1 MRTPVLLDSIK
12 AVVVLLAAL
21 TLFTP
26 PPAGALWS
34 SDPAVNLAVADGPGE
49 QAVPKIAG
57 QPDGS
62 CYVGWFDNASGNY
75 DVRLQRLDP
84 SGNEMWPHNGILV
97 SGHPQDSWIT
107 DWDMICDSQGNC
119 VLTFT
124 DIRSGNWD
132 AQAYKITPEGDFA
145 WGPDGITLSHDP
157 EPDMMSA
164 VCEATDGDFVF
175 AWGVW
180 PDAASGWMMMQRLAP
195 DGTLRLADGG
205 VCVIREVNET
215 PSFADLEPSSDG
227 DALLMWVRDVRTTG
241 SPRHIRLQRFAPDA
255 TPVWPSFVAIYD
267 AGAVP
272 MGYAPRILSDAAGG
286 AVCGWHRSLGTMIT
300 CLAQHVTADGVE
312 LFAHNGV
319 LVSTNST
326 RHHIDPATAYHPDS
340 GEIFVFWNERNS
352 SQGQRGI
359 YGQRLSAAGA
369 RLWGSEGLVLRPV
382 DLELESYPRTVP
394 LEDGAVCFY
403 TDTPAGFT
411 GDRLVAQ
418 RLDAAGTNLWLP
430 VPLHVSTA
438 RSTKADLP
446 LFIDHAGMTRIAW
459 EDSRNGTPD
468 VYAQNVSADGIL
480 GADPAGIGEPRP
492 VARGAASA
500 PNPFRGSTTIR
511 LARGAGSSGD
521 LVIAG
526 PDGRIVRRVALETS
540 AADTWQWDGRDDAGR
555 EVPAG
560 VYTYRW
566 MLGSEAG
573 TSGKAVVVR

>member
-1 MRTPVLLDSIK
+1 
-12 AVVVLLAAL
+12 
-21 TLFTP
+21 
-26 PPAGALWS
+26 
-34 SDPAVNLAVADGPGE
+34 
-49 QAVPKIAG
+49 
-57 QPDGS
+57 
-62 CYVGWFDNASGNY
+62 
-75 DVRLQRLDP
+75 
-84 SGNEMWPHNGILV
+84 
-97 SGHPQDSWIT
+97 
-107 DWDMICDSQGNC
+107 
-119 VLTFT
+119 
-124 DIRSGNWD
+124 
-132 AQAYKITPEGDFA
+132 
-145 WGPDGITLSHDP
+145 
-157 EPDMMSA
+157 

-195 DGTLRLADGG
+195 DGSPRLADGG

-215 PSFADLEPSSDG
+215 PTFADLEPSNDG

-241 SPRHIRLQRFAPDA
+241 SPRHIRLQRFTPTA

-272 MGYAPRILSDAAGG
+272 MGYAPKILSDSAGG

-300 CLAQHVTADGVE
+300 SLAQHVTADGVE

-319 LVSTNST
+319 LVSTDGT

-352 SQGQRGI
+352 GQNRWGI

-369 RLWGSEGLVLRPV
+369 RLWGAAGLVLRAV
-382 DLELESYPRTVP
+382 DTEYKSYPRTVP

-403 TDTPAGFT
+403 TDRPAGFT

-430 VPLHVSTA
+430 VPLLVSTA
-438 RSTKADLP
+438 RSSKADLP

-459 EDSRNGTPD
+459 EDGRNGTPD

-480 GADPAGIGEPRP
+480 GVDPAGIGEPQMVR
-492 VARGAASA
+492 VWAANS

-511 LARGAGSSGD
+511 LACGAGSSGD

-526 PDGRIVRRVALETS
+526 PDGRIVRRVALELN
-540 AADTWQWDGRDDAGR
+540 AGGTWQWDGRDEAGR

-560 VYTYRW
+560 VYSYRW
-566 MLGSEAG
+566 VVESQARA
-573 TSGKAVVVR
+573 SGKAVVIR